1 MAPAPLTIR
10 TRDLVH
16 AGLHDRH
23 LRRQAAA
30 GAFARIR
37 PGVYLPSE
45 SWSRLKPRDRFVT
58 RVHATVSR
66 LSGPVAVSH
75 WSAAAIWGFPVPDQ
89 WPSGVEIVDPRCSR
103 STVRAT
109 LHRRPGR
116 FFGDDVIEWEGVR
129 VTTPARTAADLAL
142 ICLFE
147 EAVLVLDHGLHNRL
161 FTKDE
166 VRSHL
171 ARRPRARRSDSAARA
186 VQFASERPEFAGES
200 FSRCS
205 MLVRGILGPTLQ
217 EQFRETGRLIAVADF
232 WWESV
237 GVVGEFDGNWKYT
250 DERWLRGRT
259 AADAIADEK
268 RRQNLVEAHP
278 RVRRVVRWDYATARD
293 PDELARRLLA
303 AGVPR
308 TNGTS
313 GPRRPG

>member
-10 TRDLVH
+10 SSDLVR
-16 AGLHDRH
+16 AGLDDRP
-23 LRRQAAA
+23 LRRLAST

-37 PGVYLPSE
+37 PGVYLPSN
-45 SWSRLKPRDRFVT
+45 SWSRLTLRDRFIT
-58 RVHATVSR
+58 KVHSTASR

-75 WSAAAIWGFPVPDQ
+75 WSAAAIWGFPVPDE
-89 WPSGVEIVDPRCSR
+89 WPSAVEIIDPRCAR
-103 STVRAT
+103 STVRTT

-116 FFGDDVIEWEGVR
+116 FDPADVVVWEGVR
-129 VTTPARTAADLAL
+129 VTTAARTAADLAL
-142 ICLFE
+142 ASPFD

-166 VRSHL
+166 VRSQL
-171 ARRPRARRSDSAARA
+171 ARRPGARRSASAARA
-186 VQFASERPEFAGES
+186 VEFASDRPEFAGES

-205 MLVRGILGPTLQ
+205 MLVRGILSPSLQ
-217 EQFRETGRLIAVADF
+217 EQFRESGRLIAVADF

-237 GVVGEFDGNWKYT
+237 GVVGEFDGHWKYT

-259 AADAIADEK
+259 PADAIADEK
-268 RRQNLVEAHP
+268 RRQNLLEAHP
-278 RVRRVVRWDYATARD
+278 GVRRVVRWDYATARD

-308 TNGTS
+308 TDSTN
-313 GPRRPG
+313 RPWKPG